1 MSLAEAMRVAFEAL
15 STNKLRSAL
24 TMIGIIVGVGS
35 VIAIIAIGRGTQA
48 AVVGELEGISTGL
61 FSIAPAQPRPG
72 AAIQRTEPLTEV
84 DLANIRR
91 LLPGVA
97 EVITSLDA
105 MAPVKDGPRS
115 ATAAITGT
123 YAAAPSVLAIKVAQ
137 GRWFTGAEES
147 AGARVVV
154 VGSDVPEKL
163 LGSKTAGV
171 GRTISIGGYPFE
183 VIGITEKSSGALSR
197 LAGGDDLSYW
207 VPIGFLRKMT
217 GERTI
222 RVALVK
228 VRPGVDTQQVMK
240 DAVALVER
248 NHRGAAYE
256 GLDYAQFTSAIG
268 KITSIITGVLAAI
281 AGISLVVGGVGI
293 MNIMLVSVAERTRE
307 IGVRKAIGAS
317 YRDILVQFL
326 IEAVVLSLIGGAIG
340 LLIAAL
346 PVWAVGRWMKIPLL
360 IDWKS
365 VALAMAFSVGTGVLF
380 GVYPAARAARL
391 SPIEALRYE

>member
-1 MSLAEAMRVAFEAL
+1 MV
-15 STNKLRSAL
+15 
-24 TMIGIIVGVGS
+24 GIIVGVGS
-35 VIAIIAIGRGTQA
+35 VIAIIAIGRGTEA

-61 FSIAPAQPRPG
+61 FAVMPAQPRPG

-97 EVITSLDA
+97 EVITSMDTL
-105 MAPVKDGPRS
+105 APVKDGPRS
-115 ATAAITGT
+115 ATATVTGT
-123 YAAAPSVLAIKVAQ
+123 YATAPSVLAIKIGQ
-137 GRWFTGAEES
+137 GRWFTGAEDA

-154 VGSDVPEKL
+154 VGADVPKKL
-163 LGSKTAGV
+163 LGSSPVAV

-183 VIGITEKSSGALSR
+183 VIGVTEKSEGALTR
-197 LAGGDDLSYW
+197 LAGGDDLSYF
-207 VPIGFLRKMT
+207 VPIGFLRKLT

-222 RVALVK
+222 SVALVK
-228 VRPGVDTQQVMK
+228 VRPGIDTEQVMK
-240 DAVALVER
+240 DAVALVQR
-248 NHRGAAYE
+248 NHRGASFE
-256 GLDYAQFTSAIG
+256 GIDYAQFTSVIG
-268 KITSIITGVLAAI
+268 KITGIITGVLAAI

-317 YRDILVQFL
+317 YQDILVQFL

-346 PVWAVGRWMKIPLL
+346 PVWLVGRWMKIPLL

-365 VALAMAFSVGTGVLF
+365 VSLAMAFSVGTGVLF

-391 SPIEALRYE
+391 NPIEALRYE